1 MADGETLHLFS
12 NIERFNG
19 DPQNG
24 VYLRWKRGDEEPIR
38 EQVPFNNSF
47 DGPVKLLANGQPVV
61 LQTGM
66 ETGGSY
72 RLLTRS
78 DGGWEE
84 YRRWPAEMQNT
95 DSHRIIGGW
104 EIGPDGATYILIW
117 EEVEQGHGR
126 IVLWRGQGDDWTGQI
141 VAANF
146 PSKPIWFWIGFDP
159 QRHPVVAAGRQT
171 EPFGWLKAFRQQ
183 TSRPPIP

>member
-1 MADGETLHLFS
+1 MAEH
-12 NIERFNG
+12 
-19 DPQNG
+19 
-24 VYLRWKRGDEEPIR
+24 
-38 EQVPFNNSF
+38 VPFNNSF
-47 DGPVKLLANGQPVV
+47 DGRVNLLDNHQSVV

-66 ETGGSY
+66 ENGGQY

-78 DGGWEE
+78 DAGWEE
-84 YRRWPAEMQNT
+84 YQRWPAGIQHS

-104 EIGPDGATYILIW
+104 EIGADGATYILIW

-126 IVLWRGQGDDWTGQI
+126 IVLWRGQADDWTGQI

-146 PSKPIWFWIGFDP
+146 SSTPNWFWIGFDP
-159 QRHPVVAAGRQT
+159 QRRPVVAAGRQP

-183 TSRPPIP
+183 TSRSPIP